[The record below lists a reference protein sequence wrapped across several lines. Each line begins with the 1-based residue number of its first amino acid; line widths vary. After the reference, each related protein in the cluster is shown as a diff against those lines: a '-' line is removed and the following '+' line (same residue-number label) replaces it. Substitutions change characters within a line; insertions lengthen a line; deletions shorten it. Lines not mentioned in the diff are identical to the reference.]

1 MFARF
6 NMLPSF
12 LALVFPLLFLFTLA
26 PSAAAKDIVV
36 GQSVD
41 LSGPLGY
48 LGRDYVAGAKVYF
61 DYINNQGGIDG
72 RKIQLLTR
80 DNGGSAEKSAEI
92 SKEFLGRQKV
102 DALFGYFGEGS
113 VPSLLKLPAFGESHV
128 PLVGPLS
135 GQHLDAATANVFYVR
150 PEYAVEAKKLV
161 AYFLQQGVRRFA
173 VVFADDEY
181 GKTVKTVVEAEL
193 KARQGELLGSYA
205 ISSSGSGMDQAIAA
219 CREKKP
225 QATILALQTLP
236 AAQFIKAYR
245 KNNAGAFV
253 MGLSLVNPQT
263 VYEFAG
269 SEAATGVMLA
279 EVVPHPNDPL
289 VPVAVEHSRLLKKY
303 RDEPASHLTLEGF
316 IAAKLLVTAMR
327 AAGRNFSPEQL
338 SSVLASQRDLDLGGF
353 YLSFGDRQRRGSAFV
368 DINVIDRTGKL
379 RN

>member
-1 MFARF
+1 
-6 NMLPSF
+6 MLPSF
-12 LALVFPLLFLFTLA
+12 LAFVLPLLFLFTLA
-26 PSAAAKDIVV
+26 PSAAARDIIV

-61 DYINNQGGIDG
+61 DYINNQGGIEG

-80 DNGGSAEKSAEI
+80 DNTGSAEKSAEI

-102 DALFGYFGEGS
+102 DVLFGYFGEGS
-113 VPSLLKLPAFGESHV
+113 VASLLKLTAFESSHI

-135 GQHLDAATANVFYVR
+135 GQHLDAVSANVFYVR

-161 AYFLQQGVRRFA
+161 AYFLQQGVKRFA

-193 KARQGELLGSYA
+193 KARQGELLGSYPIGA
-205 ISSSGSGMDQAIAA
+205 AGEGMDQAVGA

-236 AAQFIKAYR
+236 AAQFVKAYR
-245 KNNAGAFV
+245 KNNSGAFV

-289 VPVAVEHSRLLKKY
+289 VPIAVEHTRLLKKY

-316 IAAKLLVTAMR
+316 IAAKLLVAAMR
-327 AAGRNFSPEQL
+327 SAGRNFTAEQL
-338 SSVLASQRDLDLGGF
+338 SSVLANQRDQDLGGF
-353 YLSFGDRQRRGSAFV
+353 FLSFGDKQRRGSSFV
-368 DINVIDRTGKL
+368 DINVIDRAGKL

>member
-1 MFARF
+1 
-6 NMLPSF
+6 MLPSF
-12 LALVFPLLFLFTLA
+12 LAFVFPLLLLFTLA

-61 DYINNQGGIDG
+61 DYVNNQGGIDG
-72 RKIQLLTR
+72 RKIQLITR
-80 DNGGSAEKSAEI
+80 DNAGSAEKSAEI

-102 DALFGYFGEGS
+102 DVLFGYFGEGS
-113 VPSLLKLPAFGESHV
+113 VASLLKLPAFDAAHV
-128 PLVGPLS
+128 PLVAPLS
-135 GQHLDAATANVFYVR
+135 GQHLETAAGNVFYVR
-150 PEYAVEAKKLV
+150 PEYSVEAKKLV
-161 AYFLQQGVRRFA
+161 AYFLQHGVKRFA

-181 GKTVKTVVEAEL
+181 GRTVKAAVEAEL
-193 KARQGELLGSYA
+193 KARQGELLGSYPVGA
-205 ISSSGSGMDQAIAA
+205 SGEGMDQAVGA
-219 CREKKP
+219 CRDKKP

-245 KNNAGAFV
+245 KNNIGAFV

-269 SEAATGVMLA
+269 SESATGVMLA

-289 VPVAVEHSRLLKKY
+289 IPVAAEHSRLLKKY

-327 AAGRNFSPEQL
+327 SAGRNFTAEQL
-338 SSVLASQRDLDLGGF
+338 SSVLASQHDLDMGGF
-353 YLSFGDRQRRGSAFV
+353 FVSFGGKQRRGSSYV